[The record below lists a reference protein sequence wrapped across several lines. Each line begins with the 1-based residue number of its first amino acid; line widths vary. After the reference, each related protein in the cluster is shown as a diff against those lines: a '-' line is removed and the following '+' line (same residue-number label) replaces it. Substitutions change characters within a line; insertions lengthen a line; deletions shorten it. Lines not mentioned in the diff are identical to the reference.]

1 MSPLREAAE
10 EALRWMEHARLHLT
24 IKERMHPD
32 GLSLYDSA
40 AEALRAALAQ
50 PEAEA
55 EAEPVA
61 WRVRWIDPEEG
72 PGDWVPT
79 RDPDFYR
86 SRPTYEVR
94 PLYAHPPR
102 DEWRPASEPPEV
114 TVLPDGSAFGMMS
127 FPLPYDHWMYR
138 DREYLPGADEP
149 VDLPK
154 PILTHALC
162 EHVEA
167 AVRYAVRGATN
178 CGKELDFDP
187 DALVLNAVYALCGPY
202 GGASLRDIEPPTE
215 STIAAKCQRVEGS
228 GEICG
233 LTPSCPDCGSSLIDV
248 ADGSL

>member
-1 MSPLREAAE
+1 MSELREAAQA
-10 EALRWMEHARLHLT
+10 ALTAYETFRDVDD
-24 IKERMHPD
+24 ID
-32 GLSLYDSA
+32 GLDDA
-40 AEALRAALAQ
+40 MDRLRAALAQ
-50 PEAEA
+50 PEVPCYAGNA
-55 EAEPVA
+55 RKHVICVCPDCVA
-61 WRVRWIDPEEG
+61 
-72 PGDWVPT
+72 T
-79 RDPDFYR
+79 NYR
-86 SRPTYEVR
+86 
-94 PLYAHPPR
+94 
-102 DEWRPASEPPEV
+102 EWRPASEPPEV

-154 PILTHALC
+154 PILTHALR

-215 STIAAKCQRVEGS
+215 STIATEIKAARNEFATWPKERQDAARVS
-228 GEICG
+228 AVAM
-233 LTPSCPDCGSSLIDV
+233 TPSTEGE
-248 ADGSL
+248 

>member
-1 MSPLREAAE
+1 MSKLREVAE

-24 IKERMHPD
+24 IKERLHPD
-32 GLSLYDSA
+32 GLGLYDSA
-40 AEALRAALAQ
+40 TEALRAALAQ
-50 PEAEA
+50 PKTELRDQHKAFTHWYFGLRGINEANFNPEYLAWAAWKAALAQPEAEA
-55 EAEPVA
+55 GVS
-61 WRVRWIDPEEG
+61 WDGHNVR
-72 PGDWVPT
+72 GDA
-79 RDPDFYR
+79 D
-86 SRPTYEVR
+86 SIAEVR
-94 PLYAHPPR
+94 RLIEFEDAR
-102 DEWRPASEPPEV
+102 QGAKPASEPQEV

-154 PILTHALC
+154 PILTHALR

-215 STIAAKCQRVEGS
+215 AQT
-228 GEICG
+228 
-233 LTPSCPDCGSSLIDV
+233 
-248 ADGSL
+248 

>member
-1 MSPLREAAE
+1 MSTLREAAE

-50 PEAEA
+50 PEAE
-55 EAEPVA
+55 
-61 WRVRWIDPEEG
+61 
-72 PGDWVPT
+72 
-79 RDPDFYR
+79 
-86 SRPTYEVR
+86 
-94 PLYAHPPR
+94 PPR

-215 STIAAKCQRVEGS
+215 STIATEIKAARNEFATWPKERQDAARVS
-228 GEICG
+228 AVAM
-233 LTPSCPDCGSSLIDV
+233 TPSTEGE
-248 ADGSL
+248 

>member
-1 MSPLREAAE
+1 MSKLREAAKAALTAYE
-10 EALRWMEHARLHLT
+10 EFRDVDD
-24 IKERMHPD
+24 ID
-32 GLSLYDSA
+32 GLDDA
-40 AEALRAALAQ
+40 MDRLRSALAQ
-50 PEAEA
+50 PET
-55 EAEPVA
+55 EPVA
-61 WRVRWIDPEEG
+61 WQSRYIGRGEPFGEWRTIEWPLEECANL
-72 PGDWVPT
+72 T
-79 RDPDFYR
+79 RGAVEHMRAQTDF
-86 SRPTYEVR
+86 EVR
-94 PLYAHPPR
+94 PLYTHPPR
-102 DEWRPASEPPEV
+102 DEWRPPEV

-215 STIAAKCQRVEGS
+215 STIATEIKAARNEFATWPKERQDAARVSAVAMTPPTEG
-228 GEICG
+228 E
-233 LTPSCPDCGSSLIDV
+233 
-248 ADGSL
+248 

>member
-1 MSPLREAAE
+1 MSELRKAAQ
-10 EALRWMEHARLHLT
+10 AVVDQWDTPNWKLV
-24 IKERMHPD
+24 MHTGVLID
-32 GLSLYDSA
+32 R
-40 AEALRAALAQ
+40 LRATLAQ
-50 PEAEA
+50 
-55 EAEPVA
+55 
-61 WRVRWIDPEEG
+61 
-72 PGDWVPT
+72 
-79 RDPDFYR
+79 
-86 SRPTYEVR
+86 
-94 PLYAHPPR
+94 
-102 DEWRPASEPPEV
+102 PEV

-215 STIAAKCQRVEGS
+215 SPIAAKCQRTEGS

-233 LTPSCPDCGSSLIDV
+233 LTPPCPDCGSSLIDV
-248 ADGSL
+248 AEGSL